1 MISARNNYSV
11 SEMTRQTYIKSTI
24 LLILNYLGLRNSATV
39 VLTNMHQLLH
49 VIADPYNL
57 LHAAEST

>member
-1 MISARNNYSV
+1 
-11 SEMTRQTYIKSTI
+11 MTRQTYIKSTI